1 MNFRCLLWTGLI
13 LVLLMACTGPVSAQ
27 EIVIDSAYSV
37 KHGETAP
44 VGVSVHNASSLDVF
58 GIYIYY
64 DTSVISVSKNET
76 FNPDK
81 WVVMYPSALTSGSRI
96 GGFPLTAADTING
109 DSYLFGLDCTAL
121 KNDGSSTNL
130 SITIDAIS
138 PVPPLYTTVNGTF
151 TTLDV
156 VPPNITI
163 TSPADGATV
172 PQDVTVTAT
181 ITDVGGVNRS
191 SVSITVD
198 GVAITPLNITFIT
211 GGCTVSGTAT
221 NVPLGART
229 VVVSASD
236 TSGNHASATHS
247 ITVAE
252 SGITFDPNLDG
263 TFTNK
268 TQPVI
273 SARYVEVTGV
283 RMFLDGTDVT
293 ANTTTPP
300 SSGDHA

>member
-1 MNFRCLLWTGLI
+1 
-13 LVLLMACTGPVSAQ
+13 MACTGPVSAQ
-27 EIVIDSAYSV
+27 EIVIDSACSV
-37 KHGETAP
+37 KHEETAP

-151 TTLDV
+151 TTLDE
-156 VPPNITI
+156 VPPTINI
-163 TSPADGATV
+163 TSPAEGATV
-172 PQDVTVTAT
+172 PKDVTVNAT
-181 ITDVGGVNRS
+181 ITDVGGVNQS
-191 SVSITVD
+191 SISITVG
-198 GVAITPLNITFIT
+198 GVAITSPTITPIT

-221 NVPLGART
+221 NVPHGART

-236 TSGNHASATHS
+236 TSGNPASVTHN

-263 TFTNK
+263 TFTNA
-268 TQPVI
+268 TEPVI
-273 SARYVEVTGV
+273 SASYVGV
-283 RMFLDGTDVT
+283 NGSTVKMFLNGTDVT
-293 ANTTTPP
+293 AKTTVTP
-300 SSGDHA
+300 SSSTTGRITLNYTLL